1 MKYKIVFSFCFVLSL
16 VATKSVQSQ
25 PLSFAKPVD
34 ISHETVAGV
43 SALDVADINKDGR
56 MDVVVLEGG
65 VHANGRFTLA
75 WFEQTKSK
83 NWARHDF
90 NIPLQFDDFIGAAR
104 CGDIDKDGDMD
115 LIFSNDGHSSGPID
129 IYLLQNPGERKVNK
143 PWKYFLLASIEG
155 FHANDMRLADMD
167 ADGRLDVIVRH
178 KNPESVKILFQNRHN
193 TWQTKTVYTGQAGEG
208 LAVGDID
215 EDGFPDIT
223 MTGHWFK
230 TPENPREEAY
240 TRFDIESGYKTV
252 NPATKEE
259 VGDINNDGRLDVL
272 LSPAEHFK
280 KYGGD
285 NYDLAWYEYRQNP
298 AEEKEW
304 KKHLIKAN
312 YNKAHCAK
320 LADFDND
327 GDLDVLS
334 AISWDDREIRIYINE
349 QGEFKH
355 SIQVAIGK
363 GAYSGAITDMDGD
376 GDLDIVAEDKY
387 AGDGKPWYYENLL
400 IK

>member
-1 MKYKIVFSFCFVLSL
+1 MKYKIVFSFSLFLSL

>member
-1 MKYKIVFSFCFVLSL
+1 MKYKIVFSFSLFLSL

-34 ISHETVAGV
+34 ISHGTVAGV

>member
-280 KYGGD
+280 RYGGD